1 MSHIF
6 SITSKCEN
14 QEQQSGLLVLVHSI
28 KKFHPNSEIVVV
40 DSDSTFKN
48 HFDTLV
54 SLGCYVEDI
63 ANKNYESGAM
73 WHTYEKYNRDTYI
86 YLQDSMVVN
95 DNLEQYFNED
105 IIVYARYMGWEHT
118 EDQHKFWTKEE
129 ILKTGYSYIEDKVF
143 GIVTYNGM
151 IIKRDLMSK
160 LYSKKLNLIK
170 PTCKIHSE
178 SMERIWGMCLYQ
190 EGVMDGNEKY
200 LISPNKILKYHVY
213 RK

>member
-14 QEQQSGLLVLVHSI
+14 QQHQCGLLDLIHSI

-40 DSDSTFKN
+40 DSDSTIKN

-63 ANKNYESGAM
+63 ANKNYEGGAM
-73 WHTYEKYNRDTYI
+73 WHTYEKYSRDSYI
-86 YLQDSMVVN
+86 FLQDSMIVG

-105 IIVYARYMGWEHT
+105 IIVIAEFMGWDFT
-118 EDQHKFWTKEE
+118 DDQHKFWTKEE

-143 GIVTYNGM
+143 RIVTYNSM
-151 IIKRDLMSK
+151 IIKRNLMSK
-160 LYSKKLNLIK
+160 LYSKNLNLIK

-178 SMERIWGMCLYQ
+178 SMERIWGMCLFQ
-190 EGVMDGNEKY
+190 EGVMDENNKY
-200 LISPNKILKYHVY
+200 LISPNKILKYHVF
-213 RK
+213 RQ